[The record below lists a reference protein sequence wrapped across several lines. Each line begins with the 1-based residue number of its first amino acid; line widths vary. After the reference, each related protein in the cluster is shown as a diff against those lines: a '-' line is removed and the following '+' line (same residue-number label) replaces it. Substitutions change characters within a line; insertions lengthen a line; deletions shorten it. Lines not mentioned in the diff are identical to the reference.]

1 MEQKDYTLEIV
12 NELLKGKSHIREIAK
27 KLNTNHMKILRKIK
41 ELSKEN
47 VVDYEVEGKNKT
59 YFLKR
64 STEAKAYIFMVENY
78 KLVQIIKKYKKL
90 LKRA

>member
-41 ELSKEN
+41 E
-47 VVDYEVEGKNKT
+47 
-59 YFLKR
+59 F
-64 STEAKAYIFMVENY
+64 
-78 KLVQIIKKYKKL
+78 
-90 LKRA
+90 